1 MVQIVPGIRTTLTTS
16 EALSAIRRAYE
27 TLTGQTPAPRTLAI
41 LASQS
46 AFETGS
52 WQRMKN
58 WNFGFFTVLKSQDT
72 EAFVNSGDEQPAET
86 EHYYQS
92 FNSPD
97 VGALAWIRRVKKKWP
112 LAWQAVEN
120 GDFESYHEAL
130 LGPPAYHTTGYDS
143 VSHTWRDR
151 DKYRRDLRP
160 LYNKLLLQLGVQDTG
175 PLEPRPVSEAAPF
188 SSLRPSALA
197 FSLLQSTTPVATLAV
212 LRFGIKG
219 PDVAF
224 LQFLVK
230 APLTGSFD
238 GVTELSV
245 TDFQSRRGLKTDGI
259 VGPLTWQA
267 LKPR

>member
-1 MVQIVPGIRTTLTTS
+1 MVQIVTGVRTTLTTG

-27 TLTGQTPAPRTLAI
+27 TLTGVSPGPKTLAI
-41 LASQS
+41 IASQS

-58 WNFGFFTVLKSQDT
+58 WNFGFFTVLKSSNV
-72 EAFVNSGDEQPAET
+72 EAFVNSGDEQPGET
-86 EHYYQS
+86 EHYYAS

-97 VGALAWIRRVKKKWP
+97 EGVLAWLSRVKKKWP
-112 LAWQAVEN
+112 RAWQAAES
-120 GDFESYHEAL
+120 GDFESYHESL

-160 LYNKLLLQLGVQDTG
+160 LYNKLLSQLGVQDTG
-175 PLEPRPVSEAAPF
+175 PLEPRPVVGAAPF
-188 SSLRPSALA
+188 SSSPPSALA

-212 LRFGIKG
+212 LRFGVKG

-259 VGPLTWQA
+259 VGPITWQA